1 MCIKFPSVGV
11 HFDFMLESVKFALN
25 LGNVCKQYKAGII
38 GCSRKRSSGLIRSYS
53 GLW

>member
-11 HFDFMLESVKFALN
+11 YFDFMLESVKFALN

-38 GCSRKRSSGLIRSYS
+38 GCSGKRCGDLIRSYS